1 MPKVQGI
8 NRNSLWGAWKDV
20 RKQLSRTS
28 RRDITDYVEFD
39 IDPDSWINQ
48 LLKGV
53 NTGNYEPVAPYRFT
67 LAKKMGF
74 SRQMTFPHIPDLVLY
89 RAVTDCLYRRA
100 KRLEKGH
107 VYFARNTLS
116 KRQRVIRDADTD
128 DSAYIFL
135 SGNAFF
141 KWREFVQYRERL
153 LLNKIYPYIVITD
166 ISSYFD
172 SILYDRVVDAI
183 HETNVDRNIVGLLF
197 FILEKLSVR
206 EAFNESPRIGLPVDE
221 FDCSRT
227 LAHMV
232 LFPHDRRMAEL
243 VGEDAYIRWMDDQS
257 FGVRNFADGLKILRK
272 CNQSLARLHLTP
284 NAAKSRVLSLQDASR
299 HFHFDI
305 NAKLDRVRDLPR
317 DDPFDRKVIRKEIGA
332 IWRQYRKFERCGGEW
347 GKILNRFY
355 LLAGIG
361 GARFLRTRAKNDL
374 LKEPTLAKR
383 IGDYMRVTGGARQYA
398 QFVSYMWSYD
408 EQVYPDVNRG
418 LAEGLLFVEAHG
430 KDALYYRNLASK
442 LLANQLK
449 FPGSDACAAIAPLL
463 ILRFGDRRSL
473 PRFRKIV
480 KHLSDDTH
488 PAIGKAVAVV
498 YASYGIDE
506 YEEVIKAAS
515 KLRNNYLSQFLRM
528 LDVALEYRKIPER
541 FKIRRQPVY
550 DSVSG
555 KLRVDM
561 RKLLALRLFN
571 LNNHDPV
578 LRWIDDTRRWI
589 ERQEIS
595 SFDKILVKRI
605 LFDKRTNTKRK

>member
-1 MPKVQGI
+1 MPKIRGI
-8 NRNSLWGAWKDV
+8 NKNSLWRAWKDV

-39 IDPDSWINQ
+39 IDPDWWINR
-48 LLKGV
+48 LLKEV
-53 NTGNYEPVAPYRFT
+53 NIGNYEPVAPYRFT

-89 RAVTDCLYRRA
+89 RSVTDCLYKKA
-100 KRLEKGH
+100 KHLEKGR

-116 KRQRVIRDADTD
+116 KKQKVVHDADADID
-128 DSAYIFL
+128 DSEYTFL
-135 SGNAFF
+135 SGSAFA
-141 KWREFVQYRERL
+141 KWREFSQYRKRL
-153 LLNKIYPYIVITD
+153 LLDKIHPYIVITD
-166 ISSYFD
+166 ISNYFD
-172 SILYDRVVDAI
+172 SILYDRVIDAI

-197 FILEKLSVR
+197 FILERLSIR
-206 EAFNESPRIGLPVDE
+206 EAFNESPRIGLPVDD

-257 FGVRNFADGLKILRK
+257 FGASNFADGLKILRK
-272 CNQSLARLHLTP
+272 CSQSLASLHLTP
-284 NAAKSRVLSLQDASR
+284 NAAKSKILNFKEAAR

-305 NAKLDRVRDLPR
+305 NTELDRVEKLCKDNLS
-317 DDPFDRKVIRKEIGA
+317 DRKIIKKEIGV
-332 IWRQYRKFERCGGEW
+332 IWRQYRKFEKCGGEW
-347 GKILNRFY
+347 GKILKRFY
-355 LLAGIG
+355 RLAGIG
-361 GARFLRTRAKNDL
+361 GARFLRTRAKKDL

-383 IGDYMRVTGGARQYA
+383 IGDYMRVTSDARQYA
-398 QFVSYMWSYD
+398 QFISHMWNHD
-408 EQVYPDVNRG
+408 EQVYPDVNRD

-442 LLANQLK
+442 LLASRLE

-498 YASYGIDE
+498 YASYGISE

-528 LDVALEYRKIPER
+528 LDVALEYKNVPER
-541 FKIRRQPVY
+541 FKIRRQPVP

-561 RKLLALRLFN
+561 RKLLVLRLLN
-571 LNNHDPV
+571 LNNNDPV
-578 LRWIDDTRRWI
+578 SQWIDDTRGWI
-589 ERQEIS
+589 VGQEIS
-595 SFDKILVKRI
+595 SFDKKLVER
-605 LFDKRTNTKRK
+605 LL

>member
-1 MPKVQGI
+1 MPKIRGI
-8 NRNSLWGAWKDV
+8 NRSSLWRAWKDI

-39 IDPDSWINQ
+39 IEPDWWINR
-48 LLKGV
+48 LLKEV
-53 NTGNYEPVAPYRFT
+53 NTGNYEPIAPYRFT

-89 RAVTDCLYRRA
+89 RAVTDCLYKKA

-116 KRQRVIRDADTD
+116 KKQKVVHDADTD
-128 DSAYIFL
+128 DSEYTFS
-135 SGNAFF
+135 SGSAFV
-141 KWREFVQYRERL
+141 KWREFSQYRKRL
-153 LLNKIYPYIVITD
+153 LLDKIHPYIVITD
-166 ISSYFD
+166 ISNYFD
-172 SILYDRVVDAI
+172 SILYDRVIDAI

-197 FILEKLSVR
+197 FILERLSIR

-243 VGEDAYIRWMDDQS
+243 VGESAYIRWMDDQG
-257 FGVRNFADGLKILRK
+257 FGVNNFADGLKILRT
-272 CNQSLARLHLTP
+272 CSQSLASLHLTP
-284 NAAKSRVLSLQDASR
+284 NAAKSKILDVKEASR
-299 HFHFDI
+299 YFHFDI
-305 NAKLDRVRDLPR
+305 NVELDRVGDLPK
-317 DDPFDRKVIRKEIGA
+317 DNLSDRKVIRKEIGA
-332 IWRQYRKFERCGGEW
+332 IWRQYRKFEKYGGEW
-347 GKILNRFY
+347 GKILKRFY

-383 IGDYMRVTGGARQYA
+383 IGDYMRVTGDARQYA
-398 QFVSYMWSYD
+398 QFVSYMWNHD
-408 EQVYPDVNRG
+408 EQVYPDVNRD
-418 LAEGLLFVEAHG
+418 LAEGLLFIEAHG

-442 LLANQLK
+442 LLASQLK

-488 PAIGKAVAVV
+488 PAVGKAVAVV
-498 YASYGIDE
+498 YASYGTGE

-528 LDVALEYRKIPER
+528 LDVALEYENVPKR
-541 FKIRRQPVY
+541 FKIRRESVY

-555 KLRVDM
+555 QRRVDM
-561 RKLLALRLFN
+561 RKLLVLRLLS
-571 LNNHDPV
+571 LNNRRSI
-578 LRWIDDTRRWI
+578 LKWIDDTRGWI
-589 ERQEIS
+589 VGQEIS
-595 SFDKILVKRI
+595 SFDKKLVQKIL
-605 LFDKRTNTKRK
+605 

>member
-1 MPKVQGI
+1 MPKIQGI
-8 NRNSLWGAWKDV
+8 NRNSLWRAWKDV
-20 RKQLSRTS
+20 RKQLSRIS
-28 RRDITDYVEFD
+28 KRDITDYVEFD
-39 IDPDSWINQ
+39 IEPDSWINQ
-48 LLKGV
+48 LLKEV
-53 NTGNYEPVAPYRFT
+53 NTGNYEPIAPYRFT

-89 RAVTDCLYRRA
+89 RAVTGCLYRRA

-116 KRQRVIRDADTD
+116 KKQKIIHDADADADAD
-128 DSAYIFL
+128 DSEYTFL
-135 SGNAFF
+135 SGNAFA
-141 KWREFVQYRERL
+141 KWREFNQYRKRL
-153 LLNKIYPYIVITD
+153 LFDKIYPFIVITD
-166 ISSYFD
+166 ISNYFD
-172 SILYDRVVDAI
+172 SILYDRVIDAI

-197 FILEKLSVR
+197 FLLERLSIR

-243 VGEDAYIRWMDDQS
+243 VGKSAYIRWMDDQN
-257 FGVRNFADGLKILRK
+257 FGASDFADGLKILKK
-272 CNQSLARLHLTP
+272 CSQSLARLHLTP
-284 NAAKSRVLSLQDASR
+284 NAAKSRVLSLEEAYR

-305 NAKLDRVRDLPR
+305 NKKLDRVEELPK
-317 DDPFDRKVIRKEIGA
+317 DSLSDRRVIRKEIDI
-332 IWRQYRKFERCGGEW
+332 IWRQYKKFEKCGGEW
-347 GKILNRFY
+347 GKILKRFY
-355 LLAGIG
+355 RLAGIG
-361 GARFLRTRAKNDL
+361 GARFLRTRAKKDL

-383 IGDYMRVTGGARQYA
+383 IGDYMRVTGDARQYA
-398 QFVSYMWSYD
+398 QFISYMWNHD
-408 EQVYPDVNRG
+408 EQVYPDVNRD

-442 LLANQLK
+442 LLASRLE

-480 KHLSDDTH
+480 KHLSDHTH

-498 YASYGIDE
+498 YASYGKRE

-515 KLRNNYLSQFLRM
+515 KLRSNYLSQFLRM
-528 LDVALEYRKIPER
+528 LDIALEYTDVPER
-541 FKIRRQPVY
+541 FKIRREPVY

-555 KLRVDM
+555 QRRVDM
-561 RKLLALRLFN
+561 RKLLVLRLLS
-571 LNNHDPV
+571 LNNRKSI
-578 LRWIDDTRRWI
+578 LKWIYDTRGWI
-589 ERQEIS
+589 IGKEIS
-595 SFDKILVKRI
+595 SFDKKLVKK
-605 LFDKRTNTKRK
+605 LL